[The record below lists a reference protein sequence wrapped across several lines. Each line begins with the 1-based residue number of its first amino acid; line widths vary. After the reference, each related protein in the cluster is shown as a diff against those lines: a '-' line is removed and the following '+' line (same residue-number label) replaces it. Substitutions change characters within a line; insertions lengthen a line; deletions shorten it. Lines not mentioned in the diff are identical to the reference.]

1 MIHQNTYALRSC
13 KAGGIS
19 PYDKTFT
26 WNLEI
31 GGITTA
37 PDWENSPGCG
47 RGLHGFLNGE
57 GRGDLACWDEDAV
70 WLVLR
75 PIGEI
80 VDLDGKIKFKSAE
93 TLFVGIRQEAA
104 AYLQSLLGSE
114 DATKCLIIGG
124 TATAGDRDTATA
136 GDRGTATAGYRGTAT
151 AGDRGTAT
159 AGDSGTATAGDSGTA
174 TAGYRGT
181 ATAGYR
187 GTATAGDRGTATAG
201 DRGTATAGYS
211 GTATA
216 GYSGTATAGYS
227 GTIVIR
233 WWDGAR
239 DRLATGYIGEDG
251 IEPNQLYRVEDGKFV
266 KVADS
271 NP

>member
-1 MIHQNTYALRSC
+1 MIHQNAYALRSC

-19 PYDKTFT
+19 PYDRTFT

-37 PDWENSPGCG
+37 PDWENSPACG
-47 RGLHGFLNGE
+47 HGLHGFLNGE
-57 GRGDLACWDEDAV
+57 GRGDLACWDKDAV

-104 AYLQSLLGSE
+104 AHLQSLLGSE

-124 TATAGDRDTATA
+124 TATAGDS
-136 GDRGTATAGYRGTAT
+136 
-151 AGDRGTAT
+151 GTAT
-159 AGDSGTATAGDSGTA
+159 AGDSGTATAGD
-174 TAGYRGT
+174 R
-181 ATAGYR
+181 
-187 GTATAGDRGTATAG
+187 
-201 DRGTATAGYS
+201 
-211 GTATA
+211 
-216 GYSGTATAGYS
+216 

-233 WWDGAR
+233 WWDGNR
-239 DRLATGYIGEDG
+239 YRLAVGYVGEDG
-251 IEPNQLYRVEDGKFV
+251 IEPNQLYRVEAGKLM
-266 KVADS
+266 KVEEGQ
-271 NP
+271 